1 MARSLF
7 APVNASLPSPIE
19 REDTPGGREKAH
31 QDFDKTNSPSPAFDR
46 RSDHSAS
53 PRSQLSSD
61 AESGSESEK
70 PKEYT
75 SYEPS
80 GSGTL
85 GENRDPSNVLMKI
98 FPHLQ
103 RDILESA
110 LKSCTGDIV
119 KAIEMLL
126 NSKENKCSPETNGLP
141 KADNSPAQRPST
153 IRPSG
158 APIGSFST
166 KSAFSPLQTT
176 ATSAVGSEGLYGL
189 TPRFSISPLR
199 LAYPTSGA
207 GLPNLMAPYMTSGLL
222 PALPFRP
229 PLDYSFPGVIRDIS
243 CLQAKD
249 TFPSASIYSR
259 LTNEK

>member
-110 LKSCTGDIV
+110 LKTCTGDIV

-126 NSKENKCSPETNGLP
+126 NSKENKCSPDTNGLT

-176 ATSAVGSEGLYGL
+176 VTSAVGSEGLYGL

-207 GLPNLMAPYMTSGLL
+207 GLPNIMAPYMTSGLL

-259 LTNEK
+259 LSNEK